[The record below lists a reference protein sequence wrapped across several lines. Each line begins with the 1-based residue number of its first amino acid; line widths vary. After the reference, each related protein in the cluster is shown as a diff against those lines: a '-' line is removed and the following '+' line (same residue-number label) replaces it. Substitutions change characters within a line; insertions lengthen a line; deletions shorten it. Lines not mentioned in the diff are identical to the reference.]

1 MKKFT
6 SKQVFIL
13 VFAIIVV
20 IAFLETSAPIWTFI
34 FWRKYL
40 LNILVYGIISWIV
53 MIALIV
59 WTKIFD

>member
-1 MKKFT
+1 MKDFT
-6 SKQVFIL
+6 PKQVFIL

-20 IAFLETSAPIWTFI
+20 FSFLHTSGPLWTFI
-34 FWRKYL
+34 FWRKFL
-40 LNILVYGIISWIV
+40 LNILMHGIVSLIV